1 MLSTS
6 YDTKAL
12 LVPAEWADQ
21 FTNQPF
27 FFTKLFS
34 AIPRGWKLG
43 SDRRG
48 CRPLSPERIGDGRR
62 PDFEGRNGENEN
74 SLVTD
79 RVYPFPR
86 RNERGVQR
94 VYARVTGG
102 KEMHESIGDRKE
114 ALREKTR
121 LEPSHDEK
129 RRIFT
134 GWGRVR
140 SSCEIKVFFR
150 FLIVMAPR
158 CARLELVI
166 YIHSFRVG

>member
-62 PDFEGRNGENEN
+62 PDFEGRNGEDEN

-102 KEMHESIGDRKE
+102 
-114 ALREKTR
+114 
-121 LEPSHDEK
+121 
-129 RRIFT
+129 
-134 GWGRVR
+134 
-140 SSCEIKVFFR
+140 
-150 FLIVMAPR
+150 
-158 CARLELVI
+158 
-166 YIHSFRVG
+166 